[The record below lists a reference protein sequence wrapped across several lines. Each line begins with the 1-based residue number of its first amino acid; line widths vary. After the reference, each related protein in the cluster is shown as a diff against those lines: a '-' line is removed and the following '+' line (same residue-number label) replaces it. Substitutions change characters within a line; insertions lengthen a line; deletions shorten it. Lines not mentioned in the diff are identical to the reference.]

1 MEKLI
6 LHASSEL
13 LLICM
18 LQVIGKRN
26 IWSLVANEHQN
37 SPMADLDW
45 AEMEGLFCQQ
55 VPPMVPPTT
64 YSSTCTGVDAER
76 RRREPTEVAFY
87 LTFILQCEIIKVSY
101 IFSTFRLRYL
111 TEKEA

>member
-1 MEKLI
+1 
-6 LHASSEL
+6 
-13 LLICM
+13 M

-37 SPMADLDW
+37 SPMVDLDW

-64 YSSTCTGVDAER
+64 YSSLCGTGIDTER
-76 RRREPTEVAFY
+76 RRREPTEVASY
-87 LTFILQCEIIKVSY
+87 LTFTLQRERIKISY
-101 IFSTFRLRYL
+101 ISFFQFRLHYL
-111 TEKEA
+111 TEKEV